1 MSISPTKRI
10 SARGNPEF
18 KRFLAVRARKNRDLI
33 LIEGPKLLAEA
44 LRSKLRLDLVAVDDH
59 VVSVSEGFAAA
70 CSPRPLIQFS
80 APLMKSLSDV
90 ETHQGVVALVERP
103 RFGREWLE
111 KKDAFILV
119 LDGLQ
124 DPGNVGTLLRT
135 AEAAGVSGVLLTR
148 GCADPLS
155 PKALRASAGSAF
167 RMPHILDLSPDD
179 LLSLLPRGVRLVA
192 AVAGPGAA
200 SAFGDSSLAP
210 PIALAL
216 GSEGSG
222 LTPQIERAA
231 SMRLRVPSAGDVE
244 SLNVGAAGAVLM
256 FEIARRSGRLL

>member
-10 SARGNPEF
+10 SARDNPEF

-44 LRSKLRLDLVAVDDH
+44 LRSKLVVKAIAVDE
-59 VVSVSEGFAAA
+59 SAEGSPFAVGVPTLRFAD
-70 CSPRPLIQFS
+70 
-80 APLMKSLSDV
+80 PLMKSLSDV
-90 ETHQGVVALVERP
+90 ETHQGIVALVERP

-135 AEAAGVSGVLLTR
+135 AEAAGVLGVLLTR

-167 RMPHILDLSPDD
+167 RMPHVLDLSPDD
-179 LLSLLPRGVRLVA
+179 LLSLLPKDVRLVA

-231 SMRLRVPSAGDVE
+231 SVRLRVPSARDVE
-244 SLNVGAAGAVLM
+244 SLNVAAAGAVLM